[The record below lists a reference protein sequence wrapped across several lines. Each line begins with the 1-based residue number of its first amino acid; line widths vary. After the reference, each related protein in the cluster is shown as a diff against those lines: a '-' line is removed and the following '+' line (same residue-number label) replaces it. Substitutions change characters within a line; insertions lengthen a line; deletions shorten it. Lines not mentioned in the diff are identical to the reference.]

1 MKGTPTYRVWSGM
14 MTRCRNPRSK
24 DYARYGGAG
33 ITICDSWINFA
44 NFFADMGVRPDG
56 MSIDR
61 IDNAVGYQP
70 GNCRWVNAEEQANN
84 RTNNVNLTLDGV
96 TKSVCE
102 WSRHLDINVHTIYRR
117 LARGWSAEKTL
128 TTPVMS
134 QFNSKK
140 ITPA

>member
-1 MKGTPTYRVWSGM
+1 MPAHKTHGMKGTPTYRVWSGM

-61 IDNAVGYQP
+61 IDNAV
-70 GNCRWVNAEEQANN
+70 
-84 RTNNVNLTLDGV
+84 LT
-96 TKSVCE
+96 
-102 WSRHLDINVHTIYRR
+102 Y
-117 LARGWSAEKTL
+117 
-128 TTPVMS
+128 TPSTVG
-134 QFNSKK
+134 
-140 ITPA
+140 